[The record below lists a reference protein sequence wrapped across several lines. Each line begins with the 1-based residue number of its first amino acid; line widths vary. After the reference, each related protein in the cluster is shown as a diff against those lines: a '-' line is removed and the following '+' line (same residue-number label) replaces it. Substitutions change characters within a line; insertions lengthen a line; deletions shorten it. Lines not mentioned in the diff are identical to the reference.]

1 MRFAFALIH
10 SPLVSPYTWAATAA
24 ALQQRGHA
32 ARVPDLADTPGAGPY
47 WQQHTTSAAA
57 ALAGWET
64 EAPLVLVAHS
74 GAGAL
79 LPSVGRALARP
90 VAAYL
95 FVDAG
100 WPSGGLS
107 RLETF
112 GAGDRPAFEAFL
124 NDGGRFPTWQ
134 ADDLAPILADAA
146 VRARVAAELRPR
158 GLDYWSEP
166 LPVVAGWPAAPLGV
180 LRYTATYAPDAAQAA
195 AHGAVVRERPAGHF
209 EMLAQPAVV
218 AEELISL
225 ATETITRGP
234 HG

>member
-1 MRFAFALIH
+1 MLFAFALIH

-32 ARVPDLADTPGAGPY
+32 ARVPDLRDTPGAGPY
-47 WQQHTTSAAA
+47 WQQHCASAAA

-64 EAPLVLVAHS
+64 ATPLVLVAHS

-79 LPSVGRALARP
+79 LPSLGRALGRP
-90 VAAYL
+90 LAACL

-100 WPSGGLS
+100 WPVGGQS

-112 GAGDRPAFEAFL
+112 GPADRPAFEAFL
-124 NDGGRFPTWQ
+124 NEGGRFPAWS
-134 ADDLAPILADAA
+134 ADDLAPILPDPA
-146 VRARVAAELRPR
+146 VRARLVAELRPR
-158 GLDYWSEP
+158 GLDYWTEP
-166 LPVVAGWPAAPLGV
+166 LPLIVGWPDAPLGV

-195 AHGAVVRERPAGHF
+195 AHGALVRERAAGHF
-209 EMLAQPAVV
+209 EMLAQPEVV
-218 AEELISL
+218 AAELIAL
-225 ATETITRGP
+225 AEAVIAR